1 MSNRILIVDDSK
13 LNLMIFSELMESLSH
28 ETRTAISGE
37 QCLEL
42 VEEFRPDLVLLD
54 IMMPG
59 IDGYETCR
67 CIKENFQG
75 LAPQIILVSSRASTP
90 DRLTGYEAGADD
102 YIVKP
107 FDHEELLAK
116 VRVHL
121 RLHNT
126 MAELREANRTSR
138 DFNKEMELLVKDR
151 TEEIVATRDVVVFA
165 LAKLA
170 ESRDPETG
178 EHLERMR
185 KYTMI
190 LTNYLAENGPYQDQI
205 DQRFLDDIYRAS
217 PLHDIGKVGV
227 PDAILAKPGRLTKEE
242 FEIMKEHCRIGADSL
257 KEVVKQNVCG
267 NFLKMAVDVTRHH
280 HEWFNGKGYPDG
292 LSGQDIPLSARI
304 VALADV
310 YDAVTSV
317 RVYKPAFSPE
327 EAKTMIDEEN
337 GTHFD
342 PVIVDAFH
350 ATEEE
355 FLDVVMMNGGADD
368 DIPDINP
375 ADIVC
380 EIQKGQKQIDGDPV
394 APLFTKET

>member
-13 LNLMIFSELMESLSH
+13 LNLKILSELLDSDMFEL
-28 ETRTAISGE
+28 RTALSGE
-37 QCLEL
+37 ECLEQ

-67 CIKENFQG
+67 CIKESFQG
-75 LAPQIILVSSRASTP
+75 LAPQVILVSSRASTP

-102 YIVKP
+102 YMVKP
-107 FDHEELLAK
+107 FEHDELLAK

-121 RLHNT
+121 RLHNA
-126 MAELREANRTSR
+126 MAELRKANKTSS
-138 DFNKEMELLVKDR
+138 DFNREMEVLVKDR

-185 KYTMI
+185 RYTMI
-190 LTNYLAENGPYQDQI
+190 MANYLAENGPYQDQI

-227 PDAILAKPGRLTKEE
+227 PDAILTKPGRLTNEE
-242 FEIMKEHCRIGADSL
+242 FEVMKQHCNVGADAL
-257 KEVVKQNVCG
+257 TEVVKQNLCG
-267 NFLKMAVDVTRHH
+267 DFLKMAIDVTRHH
-280 HEWFNGKGYPDG
+280 HEWFDGKGYPDG
-292 LSGQDIPLSARI
+292 ISGQDIPLSARI

-327 EAKTMIDEEN
+327 EAKRMIDEEC

-350 ATEEE
+350 ATEDQ
-355 FLDVVMMNGGADD
+355 FLDVILSNNSSHEDVLEFD
-368 DIPDINP
+368 P

-380 EIQKGQKQIDGDPV
+380 EIQKGSESTEEAAEQELV
-394 APLFTKET
+394 AE